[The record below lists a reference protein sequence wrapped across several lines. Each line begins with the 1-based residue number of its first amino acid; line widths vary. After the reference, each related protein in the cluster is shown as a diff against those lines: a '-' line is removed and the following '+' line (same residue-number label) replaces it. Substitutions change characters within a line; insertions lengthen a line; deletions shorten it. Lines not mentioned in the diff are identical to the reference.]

1 MNKFF
6 KYKSLNLLLAS
17 IILSIVIYLISAVLI
32 KFNLQNYTSYIRP
45 FYVLSFIGILISLLS
60 IVLTILK
67 KIFRLFNAEN
77 TEKMTQKITDAEK
90 KVINSKEV
98 KNLISWIKKYPF
110 KTAIIIMLSI
120 IIFSLNNPNKYKY
133 DDEVLSKLRSIETTV
148 RSNSFELDRL
158 QSQLNNTTRE
168 VDNIREV
175 QSSTKEII
183 KELSADFSW
192 LIDRLGG

>member
-45 FYVLSFIGILISLLS
+45 FYVLSLIGILISLLS
-60 IVLTILK
+60 IVLTT
-67 KIFRLFNAEN
+67 EN

-90 KVINSKEV
+90 KVINSKKV
-98 KNLISWIKKYPF
+98 KNLISWVKKYPF

-133 DDEVLSKLRSIETTV
+133 DDEVLSKLRSIETTA

-158 QSQLNNTTRE
+158 QSQLSNTTRKI
-168 VDNIREV
+168 DNIREV

-183 KELSADFSW
+183 KELSDGFSW

>member
-1 MNKFF
+1 MRKFF

-45 FYVLSFIGILISLLS
+45 FYVLSFIGISISLLS

-120 IIFSLNNPNKYKY
+120 IIFSLNNPNNYKY

>member
-32 KFNLQNYTSYIRP
+32 KFNLQNYTSYIR
-45 FYVLSFIGILISLLS
+45 
-60 IVLTILK
+60 
-67 KIFRLFNAEN
+67 LFNTEN

-90 KVINSKEV
+90 KVINSKKV
-98 KNLISWIKKYPF
+98 KNLISWVKKYPF

-133 DDEVLSKLRSIETTV
+133 DDEVLSKLRSIETTA

-158 QSQLNNTTRE
+158 QSQLSNTTRKI
-168 VDNIREV
+168 DNIREV

-183 KELSADFSW
+183 KELSDGFSW

>member
-1 MNKFF
+1 MRKFL

-67 KIFRLFNAEN
+67 KIFRLFNTEN

-90 KVINSKEV
+90 KVINSKQV

-110 KTAIIIMLSI
+110 KATITIMLLI
-120 IIFSLNNPNKYKY
+120 VIFSLHNPNKYNY
-133 DDEVLSKLRSIETTV
+133 DDDVLRKLKSIQITLNNNSKILYK
-148 RSNSFELDRL
+148 L
-158 QSQLNNTTRE
+158 QSQSRSTSRDL
-168 VDNIREV
+168 DNIKEE
-175 QSSTKEII
+175 QSFLRRKINN
-183 KELSADFSW
+183 LSSDISW
-192 LIDRLGG
+192 IIDRLGG